1 MFKHA
6 TRSFALLLTSALLW
20 SMVAGCNSK
29 NNEAPSPSVSQD
41 MTATIPEATTR
52 PQETDTSTQELE
64 QIQEIY
70 DVLEGKKEADLLL
83 KNVQIVDVYREKVVP
98 GSLLILN
105 ERIIAVDPDEEII
118 KVKQIVDGEGQYAL
132 PGLIDGHFHFES
144 QLVTPTELSGAM
156 VPHGTTSIIA
166 ECWDFV
172 SAAGE
177 DALPAA
183 QTLFQG
189 QEQLP
194 YRIYPFAPGK
204 KVDYETV
211 KSMLDWDF
219 IIGLGE
225 MNNINFSNGN
235 EEDFKKVAYAK
246 SIGKMLDG
254 HVEGGTNNRENFSP
268 AVNIMND
275 HDIWS
280 GDSLENNLKLGR
292 PSFLLYGMDCVTPLV
307 TEILARDL
315 PTDNIMFST
324 DNLAVE
330 QMVKKGH
337 MDACLNEAMDVGLDP
352 ITAIK
357 MCTYNTAKH
366 FGLEQEIGSLTPG
379 RYADI
384 VLSASLN
391 PLVPTAVYKS
401 GVLVAKDGKLE
412 ESADIDLD
420 YTSLIK
426 PNTRGLDSLK
436 EEDLLVQP
444 VEVSTDGTKA
454 KVMVYNYYGFGD
466 AGYFKEE
473 WLPVENGAIVPELDG
488 EQLLNYA
495 IVERYSDGERAIHT
509 GYLRQFPLEEGA
521 VTVAFSSPNPY
532 VISFGVNAAD
542 MLVGIHE
549 ADGYNGA
556 YVLSRDG
563 AVEDTVPMDIYG
575 MMTDFSAEE
584 LISRSETFGEKL
596 KEMGHVHDSPILTS
610 LLELFYLSDRYG
622 LLQ

>member
-1 MFKHA
+1 MFKR
-6 TRSFALLLTSALLW
+6 TQKTLVLLLTAVLLW
-20 SMVAGCNSK
+20 SMVAGCGSK
-29 NNEAPSPSVSQD
+29 SNEASSPAVSQNL
-41 MTATIPEATTR
+41 TATLPESTPE
-52 PQETDTSTQELE
+52 PQNIDGSKQELE
-64 QIQEIY
+64 RVQEIY

-83 KNVQIVDVYREKVVP
+83 KNVQIVDVYREKVTP

-105 ERIIAVDPDEEII
+105 GRIVAVDPDETI
-118 KVKQIVDGEGQYAL
+118 VKAKQTEDGKGQYAL

-144 QLVTPTELSGAM
+144 QLVTPTELAGAM

-166 ECWDFV
+166 ECCDFV

-177 DALPAA
+177 DALSAA

-189 QEQLP
+189 QDQLP

-211 KSMLDWDF
+211 KSMLDWNF

-225 MNNINFSNGN
+225 MNNINFSNGD

-246 SIGKMLDG
+246 SIGKMLNG
-254 HVEGGTNNRENFSP
+254 HVDGGTNNRENFSP

-280 GDSLENNLKLGR
+280 GDSLENNLKLGL

-307 TEILARDL
+307 SEILARDL

-330 QMVKKGH
+330 HMVKQGH
-337 MDACLNEAMDVGLDP
+337 MDACLNEAMGVGLDP
-352 ITAIK
+352 ISAIK

-391 PLVPTAVYKS
+391 PLVPTAVYKN
-401 GVLVAKDGKLE
+401 GVLVAKNGVLE
-412 ESADIDLD
+412 ESADVDLD
-420 YTSLIK
+420 YSSLIK
-426 PNTRGLDSLK
+426 PSTRGMDTLK
-436 EEDLLVQP
+436 EAELSVQP
-444 VEVSTDGTKA
+444 IEVSDDGTKA

-473 WLPVENGAIVPELDG
+473 WLPMKNGAIVPELNG
-488 EQLLNYA
+488 EQLLHYA
-495 IVERYSDGERAIHT
+495 IVERYSEGERTIHT
-509 GYLRQFPLEEGA
+509 GYLRQFPLEQGA

-532 VISFGVNAAD
+532 VISFGVNIAD
-542 MLVGIHE
+542 MLAGIRE

-556 YVLSRDG
+556 YVLSRNG
-563 AVEDTVPMDIYG
+563 TVEDTVPMDIYG

-584 LISRSETFGEKL
+584 LISRSEAFAEKL
-596 KEMGHVHDSPILTS
+596 KDMGHIHDSPILTS

-622 LLQ
+622 LLK